1 MVTRATR
8 RRILK
13 RDGKLCGFHMGGC
26 RKPIEQSEKCNVDH
40 IIPKALFTALA
51 PERVN
56 EFEVE
61 WNYQPMHINCHE
73 KKRDR
78 LNGRELGELERAVTV
93 GAMTPDDW
101 PRYECNCHY
110 LQIEG
115 DDLFVLTQGSIGSG
129 KHLVY
134 AGVVK
139 DFGEEDRQD
148 AILVIGKWTGPGHAP
163 MVGYNHI
170 GKNER
175 GFILPSYSPKRVQG
189 FNIMEARRVGL
200 PGPKYIY
207 VNERGHVTPLV

>member
-1 MVTRATR
+1 
-8 RRILK
+8 
-13 RDGKLCGFHMGGC
+13 
-26 RKPIEQSEKCNVDH
+26 
-40 IIPKALFTALA
+40 
-51 PERVN
+51 
-56 EFEVE
+56 
-61 WNYQPMHINCHE
+61 
-73 KKRDR
+73 
-78 LNGRELGELERAVTV
+78 
-93 GAMTPDDW
+93 
-101 PRYECNCHY
+101 
-110 LQIEG
+110 
-115 DDLFVLTQGSIGSG
+115 
-129 KHLVY
+129 
-134 AGVVK
+134 VVK